1 MNYEEAVNYFLDIP
15 RFAAKKHDLSG
26 LRRFLE
32 ELGNPDR
39 RFKIIHVA
47 GTNGKGSVCA
57 FLESILREQG
67 MKTAAFTSPHLV
79 RVNERFRFDG
89 ESVDDG
95 TFLEAFLAVRQA
107 AEKLEREGVSHP
119 TFFEFAFLMFMVMC
133 KTRAPQWVIL
143 ETGMGGRLDATN
155 VIEKPKLT
163 VITSVSLDHMQY
175 LGPTVEAIA
184 GEKAGILKRGV
195 PVVFDANRP
204 EVRAVIEKRAAGLSC
219 GVYAV
224 QKSWYN
230 RTDMDG
236 ESLTMEIPAESR
248 PGHEAHGQQARRSGN
263 SDRVLRLMVP
273 FAAQYQA
280 DNAMLAVTA
289 ARLFGIP
296 DEIIARGIQK
306 TRWPGRMEQVMPGVF
321 LDGAHNED
329 GIRAFAA
336 AASRIV
342 KREREQG
349 KGRTVYLL
357 LAISSDKEHASMT
370 RLLCENLP
378 FDVLFVTQVAYGR
391 RLESGILER
400 EASGLT
406 ERPVEVYDTVGGALE
421 ELLKRRSPGD
431 LIFCAGSLYLIG
443 EIKGELLRQGE
454 IL

>member
-39 RFKIIHVA
+39 RLKIIHVA

-155 VIEKPKLT
+155 VIEKPQLV
-163 VITSVSLDHMQY
+163 VITSVGLDHMQY
-175 LGPTVEAIA
+175 LGSTVEAIA

-195 PVVFDANRP
+195 LVVFDANRP

-236 ESLTMEIPAESR
+236 ESLTMDIPDKA
-248 PGHEAHGQQARRSGN
+248 
-263 SDRVLRLMVP
+263 LRLTVP

-296 DEIIARGIQK
+296 DEVIARGIQK

-329 GIRAFAA
+329 GIRAFAS

-342 KREREQG
+342 KRERELG

-391 RLESGILER
+391 RLESSILER

>member
-236 ESLTMEIPAESR
+236 ESLTMEIPDKA
-248 PGHEAHGQQARRSGN
+248 
-263 SDRVLRLMVP
+263 LRLTVP

-296 DEIIARGIQK
+296 DEVIARGIQK

-336 AASRIV
+336 AASQIV